1 MSVVP
6 LSHLNLCRARKE
18 LSSALQQLDW
28 QAIGGLDHNLAEALN
43 SAADDPLC
51 DKLAL
56 MSELEKVLSLYREL
70 IKGCRRQVAK
80 LAAE

>member
-6 LSHLNLCRARKE
+6 LSQLNLCRARKE
-18 LSSALQQLDW
+18 LSSALQQFDW
-28 QAIGGLDHNLAEALN
+28 PAIGGLDQNLAAALN
-43 SAADDPLC
+43 SAADDPHC

-56 MSELEKVLSLYREL
+56 MSELEKVLTLYREL
-70 IKGCRRQVAK
+70 IEGCRRQVAT